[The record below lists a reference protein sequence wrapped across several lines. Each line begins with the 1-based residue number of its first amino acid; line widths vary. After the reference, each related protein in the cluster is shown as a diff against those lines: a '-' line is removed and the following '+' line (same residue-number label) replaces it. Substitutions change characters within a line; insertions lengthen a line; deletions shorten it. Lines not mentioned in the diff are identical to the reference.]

1 MLEMNGSVSEPTTIG
16 MVSTFP
22 PTRCGIG
29 RYTASLVDA
38 LVDVDRALDLQVIR
52 VKCGGGPD
60 MPGSDVVM
68 EVDPNSDVG
77 VRAAARHLNRCDL
90 TIVQHEYGIY
100 GSDDGSAVVDM
111 VEALET
117 PTLVVLHTVIPAP
130 SPRQRAIVES
140 IARNA
145 VLVVLCE
152 SAATLLMDRYSVS
165 PESIRVIRHGAQWT
179 AQPAN
184 HQPRRRL
191 ITWGLLG
198 PGKGIERSI
207 EALTLLRDID
217 PPIRYQIVG
226 RIHPAVVA
234 RDGYGYRRFLQ
245 DRVDRLGVSHLV
257 EFVDRYV
264 SDEELFDL
272 VRRSDVVVVPYDNHD
287 QVSSGVITE
296 AVGLAR
302 PVVATRFPHS
312 EEILAPGAGVVVDH
326 DPESLAA
333 GIRLLLED
341 PMAYR
346 RACQAA
352 TDLSDD
358 LSWGSV
364 AREYSQLIHSLSPA
378 VATA

>member
-1 MLEMNGSVSEPTTIG
+1 MHGSVSEPTTIG
-16 MVSTFP
+16 LVSTFP

-38 LVDVDRALDLQVIR
+38 LAKFDRSLDLQVIR
-52 VKCGGGPD
+52 VKCAGGPD
-60 MPGSDVVM
+60 LPRGDVVM
-68 EVDPNSDVG
+68 EIDPNSDVG
-77 VRAAARHLNRCDL
+77 VRAAVRHLNRCDL

-111 VEALET
+111 VAALGT
-117 PTLVVLHTVIPAP
+117 PTLVVLHTVIPEP
-130 SPRQRAIVES
+130 STRQKAIVES
-140 IARNA
+140 IGKDA

-152 SAATLLMDRYSVS
+152 SAATLLTDRYSVS

-207 EALTLLRDID
+207 EALSLLRDVD
-217 PPIRYQIVG
+217 PPVRYQIVG

-234 RDGYGYRRFLQ
+234 RDGYGYRRLLQ
-245 DRVDRLGVSHLV
+245 DRVERLGVSHLV

-302 PVVATRFPHS
+302 PVVATRFPYS
-312 EEILAPGAGVVVDH
+312 EEILATGAGVVADH

-333 GIRLLLED
+333 AIRLLLED
-341 PMAYR
+341 PMVYR

-352 TDLSDD
+352 TDLSDH
-358 LSWGSV
+358 LSWGN
-364 AREYSQLIHSLSPA
+364 AAKEYSRLIRSLSPA